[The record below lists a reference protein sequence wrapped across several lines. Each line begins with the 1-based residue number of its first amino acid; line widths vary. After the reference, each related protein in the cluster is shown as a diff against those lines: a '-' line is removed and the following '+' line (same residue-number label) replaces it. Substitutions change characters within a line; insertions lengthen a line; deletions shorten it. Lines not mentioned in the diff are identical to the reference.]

1 MDLVKTCI
9 TWTIW
14 KESLGVTKLKLEVVS
29 LKALVMLKDPH
40 LAPMVKVTQEQP
52 KFQPFLELK

>member
-29 LKALVMLKDPH
+29 LKALVMLNDPH
-40 LAPMVKVTQEQP
+40 PAPMVKVTQEQP
-52 KFQPFLELK
+52 KFQPFLGLK

>member
-14 KESLGVTKLKLEVVS
+14 KESLEVTKLKLEVVS

-40 LAPMVKVTQEQP
+40 PALIVKETQEQL
-52 KFQPFLELK
+52 KFQQFLELK